1 MKVAH
6 GITIH
11 CQDDE
16 NNLRIIKPFINK
28 ISLYILRLL
37 QIWSKITVKNGW
49 V

>member
-16 NNLRIIKPFINK
+16 NNLRINRSLIKLVCTYYDCYKYGPK
-28 ISLYILRLL
+28 LP
-37 QIWSKITVKNGW
+37 
-49 V
+49 